1 MKEYIHEQA
10 KEIEVFDHCDVL
22 VVGAGPAG
30 TAAAVIRFGR
40 CGEKETAW
48 LLLLAG
54 CAGILF
60 VFAPHPRYYVSRI
73 SARESS
79 R

>member
-30 TAAAVIRFGR
+30 TAAALW
-40 CGEKETAW
+40 AH
-48 LLLLAG
+48 
-54 CAGILF
+54 
-60 VFAPHPRYYVSRI
+60 APLWNWPAPVW
-73 SARESS
+73 ANFCSS
-79 R
+79 MTTF

>member
-30 TAAAVIRFGR
+30 TAAAVSAARNGA
-40 CGEKETAW
+40 GKVV
-48 LLLLAG
+48 LLE
-54 CAGILF
+54 
-60 VFAPHPRYYVSRI
+60 R
-73 SARESS
+73 
-79 R
+79 